1 MGIRYSNTA
10 QLNYGSPSAVDKVIA
25 KIPQGAAPIA
35 TAPAAS
41 ATPIQVIDSDGK
53 THWALYHRDAWRTLA
68 PERDSKTGAVQWRM
82 NGDLIRQAVAWLPR
96 QRQR

>member
-1 MGIRYSNTA
+1 VSIKYASTP

-41 ATPIQVIDSDGK
+41 ATPIQIIDSDGN

-68 PERDSKTGAVQWRM
+68 PERDSKTGAVSWRM
-82 NGDLIRQAVAWLPR
+82 NGDLIRQPIAWAPPR
-96 QRQR
+96 QR